1 MKKVVLFGAGQVGAM
16 TARLLG
22 PDYMIVCAADNS
34 PEKWETELAGI
45 PVIAATGSCL
55 EEAGGSSAL
64 YTDPRNEQELRG
76 LIESVLNEPKLAE
89 SMRSGGRENIRRF
102 MPDVLAAHFMRV
114 YENISRS

>member
-45 PVIAATGSCL
+45 PVTSPDRRADKCF
-55 EEAGGSSAL
+55 
-64 YTDPRNEQELRG
+64 
-76 LIESVLNEPKLAE
+76 
-89 SMRSGGRENIRRF
+89 GRAR
-102 MPDVLAAHFMRV
+102 
-114 YENISRS
+114 

>member
-45 PVIAATGSCL
+45 PVTSPENSLISAPDTFCCACSIPSARRRCAGSL
-55 EEAGGSSAL
+55 RISAL
-64 YTDPRNEQELRG
+64 TAR
-76 LIESVLNEPKLAE
+76 
-89 SMRSGGRENIRRF
+89 
-102 MPDVLAAHFMRV
+102 
-114 YENISRS
+114 